1 MPPWLCIRRFR
12 LWLVVAAV
20 CMCTGAL
27 GAASASAVTFSNPAS
42 IAIPVG
48 PGTASPY
55 PSTINVAGLGPSL
68 EDVNLTLSG
77 FSHTFPADVDVLL
90 AGPRGQSV
98 VLMSDVP
105 RDFPPCDDNVL
116 GANLTFDD
124 AAASPIPLA
133 TDLISG
139 TYRPTNNDLPF
150 SGCGEVLDPFPAPAP
165 GGPHGSTLAVFN
177 GTDPNGTWS
186 LYVFDD
192 ETPDSGSIANG
203 WSLDLTSATASSG
216 KPSNEFSFG
225 KLKRNKKRGTATLA
239 VIVPSAGTLDLSGK
253 GVVKQRPLGPA
264 HRVLAKTVS
273 AAGTVKL
280 KIKAKGKAKKHL
292 DRIGTVKV
300 KAKVT
305 YTPTGGSP
313 NTKTKRIKLIKRL

>member
-1 MPPWLCIRRFR
+1 MRRFR

-139 TYRPTNNDLPF
+139 TYRPTNNDLSF

-165 GGPHGSTLAVFN
+165 GGPHGLTLAVFN

-192 ETPDSGSIANG
+192 ETPDSGTIANG
-203 WSLDLTSATASSG
+203 WSLDLKPRTEF
-216 KPSNEFSFG
+216 KPSNEFRFG
-225 KLKRNKKRGTATLA
+225 KLKRNKKKGTARLA
-239 VIVPSAGTLDLSGK
+239 VNVPGAGTLSLTGK
-253 GVVKQRPLGPA
+253 GLVRQRPLGAA
-264 HRVLAKTVS
+264 HRVLTKPVS
-273 AAGTVKL
+273 SAGTVKL
-280 KIKAKGKAKKHL
+280 KIKAKGKTKKQL
-292 DRIGTVKV
+292 DRTGTVKV

-305 YTPTGGSP
+305 YTPTGGDP
-313 NTKTKRIKLIKRL
+313 NTKSKRVKLIKRL